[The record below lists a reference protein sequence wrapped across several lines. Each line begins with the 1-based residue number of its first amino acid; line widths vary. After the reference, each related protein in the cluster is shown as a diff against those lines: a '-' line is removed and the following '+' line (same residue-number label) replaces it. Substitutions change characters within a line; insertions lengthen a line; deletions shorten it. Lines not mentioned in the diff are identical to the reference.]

1 MDLATPCQGVSEGTL
16 PAGLVAGSAAHRAF
30 CAVVDSGRAARARGA
45 ILKLEGDET
54 NSVYFVIS
62 GWVLVSKSTG
72 EGQRQIID
80 IVTTG
85 GLVDPASADPSISS
99 VEIEPLTDLGYA
111 ELSRATLVRLQGEH
125 PQIAE
130 FVDLDRRATMARIA
144 ERMLRLGKGS
154 AERRVAFALC
164 ELCLRTSPGGLRPE
178 RSFHIPMS
186 QQQLGDYTG
195 LSSVH
200 ICRSLRR
207 FERNAICTVTDHM
220 DIVIHDLDTM
230 IDIAEIDP
238 EILPRMIATS

>member
-1 MDLATPCQGVSEGTL
+1 MPK
-16 PAGLVAGSAAHRAF
+16 GLSPGSVAHRAF
-30 CAVVDSGRAARARGA
+30 CVLVDAGRAKRARGA

-80 IVTTG
+80 IVTRG
-85 GLVDPASADPSISS
+85 GLVDPASADRNISS
-99 VEIEPLTDLGYA
+99 VEVEPLTDLNYA
-111 ELSRATLVRLQGEH
+111 KLSRTELARLQREH
-125 PQIAE
+125 SEIASV
-130 FVDLDRRATMARIA
+130 VDRDRRAAMARIA

-164 ELCLRTSPGGLRPE
+164 ELCLRSGSLGLEPE
-178 RSFHIPMS
+178 HSFHIPMS

-200 ICRSLRR
+200 ICRTLRR
-207 FERNAICTVTDHM
+207 FQRNAICSVTDHM
-220 DIVIHDLDTM
+220 DVVIHDLDTM
-230 IDIAEIDP
+230 MDIAEIDGDV
-238 EILPRMIATS
+238 LHRMIATS

>member
-1 MDLATPCQGVSEGTL
+1 MDLATPCRGISEKAM
-16 PAGLVAGSAAHRAF
+16 PEGLVPGSAAHRAF
-30 CAVVDSGRAARARGA
+30 CALVDAGRAARARGA
-45 ILKLEGDET
+45 MLKLEGDET

-62 GWVLVSKSTG
+62 GWVLVSKSTA

-80 IVTTG
+80 IVTRG
-85 GLVDPASADPSISS
+85 GLVDPASADPRISS

-111 ELSRATLVRLQGEH
+111 KLSRATLVRLQSEH
-125 PQIAE
+125 PEIANL
-130 FVDLDRRATMARIA
+130 VDRDRRAAMARIG

-164 ELCLRTSPGGLRPE
+164 ELCLRTSRGGLRPE

-200 ICRSLRR
+200 ICRTLRR

-230 IDIAEIDP
+230 FDIAEIDP
-238 EILPRMIATS
+238 EVLPRMIATS